1 MPTPPLT
8 FPLHRTTPHP
18 FRPLTDAEWAA
29 LAPLIART
37 DPRGR
42 PAQRTRRTM
51 DAIFWVACSAGPW
64 RALPAEYGPAN
75 SAHRLLARLA
85 HSGALDRL
93 LLAASRHPM
102 AFASLKS
109 LEWRIVRAWR
119 RAARILPAASM
130 ALVRRLG
137 MVSAMPAPSWCL
149 PYPELEPLL
158 LRVVR
163 NLFRPGS
170 PDRPRPSHSQLDWL
184 SRFHRLIAGRPA
196 AFRTTEPPGLAAPG
210 VR

>member
-1 MPTPPLT
+1 MPTPPLS
-8 FPLHRTTPHP
+8 FPLHRTTPHH
-18 FRPLTDAEWAA
+18 FRPLTDEEWHA

-93 LLAASRHPM
+93 LIAASRHPM
-102 AFASLKS
+102 AFATLRS

-119 RAARILPAASM
+119 RAARILPVTSM

-137 MVSAMPAPSWCL
+137 MLSAMPAPSWCL

-158 LRVVR
+158 LQAVR
-163 NLFRPGS
+163 NLFSNRE
-170 PDRPRPSHSQLDWL
+170 RTWPSQSRLDWL
-184 SRFHRLIAGRPA
+184 SRFHRLIAGRPS